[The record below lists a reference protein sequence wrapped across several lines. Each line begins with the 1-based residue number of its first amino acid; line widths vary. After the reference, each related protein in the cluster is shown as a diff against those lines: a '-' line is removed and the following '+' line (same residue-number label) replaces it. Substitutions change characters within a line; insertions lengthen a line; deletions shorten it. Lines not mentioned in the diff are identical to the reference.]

1 MDLINAM
8 KVSATGLAAHRTKM
22 NVIAENLANV
32 DTTRTAEGGPYRRKM
47 VVFKGRDIDDFKTDL
62 EKNQREGEVAHI
74 EFEPIK
80 MGVSQSYNQGQRY
93 DRRHYQTH
101 GQNYD
106 PSYGQ
111 ISGLGVAVDEI
122 VQSQEDFRLVY
133 NPAHPD
139 ADPVTGY
146 VAMPNV
152 DHLTEVADMIVAK
165 RSYEASITAIS
176 NTKSMV
182 LKALELGK

>member
-1 MDLINAM
+1 M
-8 KVSATGLAAHRTKM
+8 KISATGLAAHRTKM

-32 DTTRTAEGGPYRRKM
+32 DTTRTAQGGPYRRKM
-47 VVFKGRDIDDFKTDL
+47 VVFKGEDVDTFKSVLEQRQRDSEIA
-62 EKNQREGEVAHI
+62 RI
-74 EFEPIK
+74 EFSPIK
-80 MGVSQSYNQGQRY
+80 FGNDDKNPNGTGVN
-93 DRRHYQTH
+93 
-101 GQNYD
+101 
-106 PSYGQ
+106 
-111 ISGLGVAVDEI
+111 VDEI
-122 VQSQEDFRLVY
+122 KESQEDFRLVY

-176 NTKSMV
+176 NTKSMI
-182 LKALELGK
+182 LKALEIGK